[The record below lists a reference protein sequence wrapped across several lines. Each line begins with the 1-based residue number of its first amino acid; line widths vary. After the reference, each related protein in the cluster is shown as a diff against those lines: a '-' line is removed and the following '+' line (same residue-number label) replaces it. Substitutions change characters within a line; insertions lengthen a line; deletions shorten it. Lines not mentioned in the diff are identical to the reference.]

1 MQAKDNKVN
10 QAKSTL
16 FFIIIFVL
24 FILGSR
30 SFFILTEGQQA
41 IVTQFGKP
49 IGEPKIKAGMHF
61 KNPLTQ
67 DVRYVDKRILS
78 WDGYPNQIPT
88 KDKKYIKVDTTARW
102 RIVDVLKFIQT
113 VQNEKGAKARL
124 DTILDGHTRD
134 VISGHNLVE
143 AVRNS
148 NAIVKNLE
156 DRKKLIVSRKKNGEA
171 ILEEE
176 ISGEIANV
184 EVGRER
190 LSQIIVEKAQLECNA
205 LGIKLIDV
213 QLRRISYEASVEKK
227 VYERMISER
236 ERIAQKIRS
245 IGKGEKAVIE
255 GRLTKDLQ
263 RIESEAYRK
272 AQTIK
277 GKALATSTAIYA
289 KALSKDPKFYDFIRT
304 MEAYKTSIKSDS
316 KFILSS
322 DNEFLKFF
330 K

>member
-1 MQAKDNKVN
+1 MSQAK
-10 QAKSTL
+10 QT
-16 FFIIIFVL
+16 IIFIVL
-24 FILGSR
+24 FVAIIGFSR

-49 IGEPKIKAGMHF
+49 IGEPKTEAGMFF
-61 KNPLTQ
+61 KNPITQ

-78 WDGYPNQIPT
+78 WDGDPNQIPT

-102 RIVDVLKFIQT
+102 SIVDALKFIQT
-113 VQNEKGAKARL
+113 VQNEQGAKARL

-134 VISGHNLVE
+134 IISNHNLVE

-148 NAIVKNLE
+148 NAIVKNLQ
-156 DRKKLIVSRKKNGEA
+156 DRKNSIQDRKDNGEA

-176 ISGEIANV
+176 IAGEID
-184 EVGRER
+184 EIKVGRER
-190 LSQIIVEKAQLECNA
+190 LSQLIVEKAQEECNA

-213 QLRRISYEASVEKK
+213 QLRRISYEKSVEKK

-277 GKALATSTAIYA
+277 GKAEAKSAAIYA
-289 KALSKDPKFYDFIRT
+289 QSLKQDPKFYDFIQS
-304 MEAYKTSIKSDS
+304 MEAYKKAIKPDS
-316 KFILSS
+316 RMILSIDS
-322 DNEFLKFF
+322 EFLKFF